1 VSEPPDVI
9 ALEAGPDVESVLR
22 QWLAE
27 AGTLA
32 AYAAAH
38 PSAEALHGRGTVF
51 AIPSPLPGGGQ
62 WVVRHYH
69 RGGALAPVLGDRYL
83 RVGTPRPVREY
94 GLGRALAKRGVP
106 TPRMV
111 GAAVYPAGAFYR
123 GDLVTERVD
132 GARDL
137 AAVLFGVAALPTAPG
152 SGSDVRS
159 ADGPWPGS
167 HAPAG
172 ALAARHEAAGDRA
185 AVEPAVQTAAMS
197 AAGRLI
203 RRAHDAGL
211 IHPDL
216 NLKNI
221 LVRSGAE
228 PEAVLLDLDRGR
240 LVGEL
245 SGRARRRMLER
256 FWRSARKWERRTG
269 QSLGPVLKEAFTA
282 GYSATPR

>member
-1 VSEPPDVI
+1 VEP
-9 ALEAGPDVESVLR
+9 VLR
-22 QWLAE
+22 QWLVE

-32 AYAAAH
+32 AYAGAH

-51 AIPSPLPGGGQ
+51 AIPAPLSGGGQ

-69 RGGALAPVLGDRYL
+69 RGGALASILGDRYL
-83 RVGTPRPVREY
+83 RVGMPRPVREY
-94 GLGRALAKRGVP
+94 ALGRALAERGVP

-111 GAAVYPAGAFYR
+111 GAAVYSAGAFYR
-123 GDLVTERVD
+123 GDLVTERVE

-137 AAVLFGVAALPTAPG
+137 AAVLFGVAELPSAPG
-152 SGSDVRS
+152 SESDTRS
-159 ADGPWPGS
+159 AQGARLGV
-167 HAPAG
+167 HELAG
-172 ALAARHEAAGDRA
+172 AGGAHRESAGHEAAGDG
-185 AVEPAVQTAAMS
+185 AVREAAMG

-221 LVRSGAE
+221 LLTAGPEA
-228 PEAVLLDLDRGR
+228 EAVLLDLDRGR
-240 LVGEL
+240 LVGEVS
-245 SGRARRRMLER
+245 SGARRRMLKR

-269 QSLGPVLKEAFTA
+269 RALGPGLEEAFSE
-282 GYSATPR
+282 GYAN

>member
-1 VSEPPDVI
+1 MNVPPDLL
-9 ALEAGPDVESVLR
+9 ALEGGPDAEPVLR

-32 AYAAAH
+32 TYAGAH

-69 RGGALAPVLGDRYL
+69 RGGALASLLGDRYL

-94 GLGRALAKRGVP
+94 ALGRALAERGVP

-123 GDLVTERVD
+123 GDLVTERVE

-137 AAVLFGVAALPTAPG
+137 AAILFGAAALPPVPG
-152 SGSDVRS
+152 FASDSGSVERARLAS
-159 ADGPWPGS
+159 HEPAD
-167 HAPAG
+167 AG
-172 ALAARHEAAGDRA
+172 GVGAEAAGRA
-185 AVEPAVQTAAMS
+185 GGGEGAVREAAMG

-203 RRAHDAGL
+203 RRAHDGGL
-211 IHPDL
+211 VHPDL

-221 LVRSGAE
+221 LVTAGPE

-240 LVGEL
+240 LAGEV
-245 SGRARRRMLER
+245 SDRARRRMLNR

-269 QSLGPVLKEAFTA
+269 RVLGAGLEEAFA
-282 GYSATPR
+282 EGYG